1 MSTRSMRW
9 LTVLLLL
16 ATALGASIADVDA
29 QAAKESE
36 PGEAWRFRVYL
47 DDREIGYHHFYLA
60 ENGETR
66 QLRSVADFEYHL
78 LFVKVYDYE
87 HENLETWAGNCLQ
100 SVQSRTDANGTPYT
114 VTGRRAPEGFRVDA
128 TDVEDTLPECV
139 MSFAY
144 WNPTFLQ
151 QERLLNTQNGEFLA
165 VDVSEPVRD
174 AVIVR
179 GEQRPAYRYRV
190 EAGELNLELW
200 YSAENE
206 WLALESEV
214 RGGRT
219 LRYELM

>member
-1 MSTRSMRW
+1 MRW
-9 LTVLLLL
+9 LTLLLL
-16 ATALGASIADVDA
+16 LVTALGASIADVDA
-29 QAAKESE
+29 QPSTE
-36 PGEAWRFRVYL
+36 PEAGEAWRFRVFL

-100 SVQSRTDANGTPYT
+100 SVQSRTDANGTPYA
-114 VTGRRAPEGFRVDA
+114 VNGRRDPEGFRVDA

-144 WNPTFLQ
+144 WNPAFLE
-151 QERLLNTQNGEFLA
+151 QERLLNTQNGEFLQ
-165 VDVSEPVRD
+165 VDVSEPVSEP
-174 AVIVR
+174 VLVR

-190 EAGELNLELW
+190 EAGDLNLDLW
-200 YSAENE
+200 YSADKE

-214 RGGRT
+214 RGGRI